1 MLRMYEIEDS
11 EEMLVELKVHGQ
23 ENMSTVIGKKINELK
38 LPQGLE
44 IIAIMKIDNIPRFYA
59 DSFLIQDQDRLI
71 IKVDN
76 KNALQTLEK
85 LFQVMPLYIA

>member
-1 MLRMYEIEDS
+1 M
-11 EEMLVELKVHGQ
+11 KV
-23 ENMSTVIGKKINELK
+23 
-38 LPQGLE
+38 
-44 IIAIMKIDNIPRFYA
+44 DNIPRFYA
-59 DSFLIQDQDRLI
+59 DNFLVQDQDRLI

>member
-1 MLRMYEIEDS
+1 MVKRTCL
-11 EEMLVELKVHGQ
+11 LL
-23 ENMSTVIGKKINELK
+23 IGKKIGDFK

-44 IIAIMKIDNIPRFYA
+44 ILAIMKVDNIPRFYA
-59 DSFLIQDQDRLI
+59 DNLLIQDQDRLI